1 MKFTVLLLSLSLL
14 LSACSFS
21 AKKSQAYFDKAVAKA
36 PYDVIIVPGV
46 PYDGV
51 AWSPT
56 MNIRVSWANYL
67 YKQGM
72 TKNIIYSGGAVYTK
86 YTEAKIMAAYGR
98 ALGIPAARIFLDTN
112 AEHSSENVYYS
123 YLVAKEQG
131 FTKIALATDPFQAKS
146 LRGMITK
153 LALPIDLIPVLFDT
167 LRTID
172 RPEPTILPER
182 TIKVPFVSIKER
194 ESFFTRFKGTMGKQI
209 MWHMEDLPNERKVR
223 KFRRQGRL
231 IEKE

>member
-1 MKFTVLLLSLSLL
+1 MKFASINLFLIVV

-21 AKKSQAYFDKAVAKA
+21 TKKAQAYFDKASAKA

-46 PYDGV
+46 PYEGIS
-51 AWSPT
+51 WSPT

-67 YKQGM
+67 YKNGM

-86 YTEAKIMAAYGR
+86 YSEAKIMAAYGR
-98 ALGIPAARIFLDTN
+98 AQGIPDLHIFLDTN
-112 AEHSSENVYYS
+112 AEHSSENVYFS

-146 LRGMITK
+146 LKGMITK
-153 LALPIDLIPVLFDT
+153 LSLPIDLIPVLFDT
-167 LRTID
+167 LQMID
-172 RPEPTILPER
+172 RPEPNISPE
-182 TIKVPFVSIKER
+182 IAIEEPFVSIKER
-194 ESFFTRFKGTMGKQI
+194 ESFFMRLKGTMGRQI
-209 MWHMEDLPNERKVR
+209 MWYEEDLPNERKIR

-231 IEKE
+231 IEH